1 MKAKEFWYLV
11 LLVAKPSRALAL
23 SCNKGRTVIPTNRIA
38 LLFKWTLWFG
48 SSWCIEAIGA
58 MFFFFVSA
66 FLVQEYK
73 NMGWEEEE
81 EEEEER
87 KRDWQ
92 RGECKKQEL
101 PTKKP
106 IAWERKR
113 ERERGCDTVN
123 VKRRLFFLSF
133 FLSFSTGLC
142 YYHQSLMNFKNL
154 PSFLCNYQ
162 QDQFIIWSILS
173 SILTYIVLILKVQG
187 WNWHEWPW
195 FWKLKW
201 HNWHK

>member
-81 EEEEER
+81 EEER

-113 ERERGCDTVN
+113 ERERE
-123 VKRRLFFLSF
+123 RLWHCKCKEEIVLPFFLSIFQYGFVLLSPVVNELKKSPKF
-133 FLSFSTGLC
+133 FVVITSKT
-142 YYHQSLMNFKNL
+142 
-154 PSFLCNYQ
+154 
-162 QDQFIIWSILS
+162 S
-173 SILTYIVLILKVQG
+173 S
-187 WNWHEWPW
+187 
-195 FWKLKW
+195 
-201 HNWHK
+201 